1 MTTDN
6 TSRDDDT
13 ITFRGESLTL
23 SGAQLLEALDFLAPD
38 RDRDQLESELTFR
51 RGDGHAGNGMYC
63 WLTEYPEEGAFFV
76 DGSTAVPAEAARPA
90 AVDREVLL
98 DEQREA
104 IDWAIQTAE
113 WTRPVAGSVMRI
125 RADALRALLAARSG
139 QPEPRAEVTDD
150 FAKLKRFAGL
160 VLKDHR
166 NGGYPGDVD
175 GGEIQGY
182 AEQCGLIEE
191 RRVESPC
198 GENCSCTDFGEFP
211 TTCYFNT
218 DLGKAVIDAARAG
231 DAS

>member
-1 MTTDN
+1 MNKT
-6 TSRDDDT
+6 
-13 ITFRGESLTL
+13 
-23 SGAQLLEALDFLAPD
+23 
-38 RDRDQLESELTFR
+38 
-51 RGDGHAGNGMYC
+51 
-63 WLTEYPEEGAFFV
+63 LTEAQINRRWVEILIEILSLEKPTTIGPRDASCFVSALQAILAAQQPEPVASITDDQRDKIEQ
-76 DGSTAVPAEAARPA
+76 AEACLRNTGRKE
-90 AVDREVLL
+90 DREAANDLL
-98 DEQREA
+98 DVLIA
-104 IDWAIQTAE
+104 H
-113 WTRPVAGSVMRI
+113 PV
-125 RADALRALLAARSG
+125 
-139 QPEPRAEVTDD
+139 QPEPRVEVTDSD
-150 FAKLKRFAGL
+150 IAKLKRFAGL

-175 GGEIQGY
+175 GGELQAY